1 LTNNSRLDFLKNAGL
16 GAAGAATLPLLGASS
31 RPLFN
36 SSTSL
41 VKTPLAL
48 SVSAGTHVSRSL
60 NFDRVLPLRVITDT
74 AMAKL
79 FGSLGIFT
87 FEERGVQYAF
97 PTGSGGHTL
106 KRYLLIGPPP
116 SPCNPD
122 QCPPIYTF
130 RTTVTVT
137 FTNSSTTWVEKGIGN
152 SNTDGYGDFSVAG
165 TGMLAYPWGVG
176 ISYAKFYHTIVPLL
190 STCLSDAIK
199 LAAGLTGAITA
210 GKAWIA
216 ANPGVTAIVNNW
228 LALPTNQRVIGV
240 AVGTISALIAE
251 VGVFPVLAFLAGT
264 IGLWEL
270 SVAARHCVAV
280 ANGDA

>member
-16 GAAGAATLPLLGASS
+16 GAAGAPTLPLLGASS

-36 SSTSL
+36 GSTSL

-79 FGSLGIFT
+79 FGSLGIST

-106 KRYLLIGPPP
+106 KPYLVIGPPP
-116 SPCNPD
+116 GPCSPD

-130 RTTVTVT
+130 TRDR
-137 FTNSSTTWVEKGIGN
+137 FDLRGN
-152 SNTDGYGDFSVAG
+152 SGTTSVPG
-165 TGMLAYPWGVG
+165 NE
-176 ISYAKFYHTIVPLL
+176 K
-190 STCLSDAIK
+190 
-199 LAAGLTGAITA
+199 TA
-210 GKAWIA
+210 
-216 ANPGVTAIVNNW
+216 V
-228 LALPTNQRVIGV
+228 
-240 AVGTISALIAE
+240 
-251 VGVFPVLAFLAGT
+251 
-264 IGLWEL
+264 
-270 SVAARHCVAV
+270 
-280 ANGDA
+280 